1 MGGMILGSSGCSSS
15 GNGRELPE
23 AQAIQVPAAAS
34 ATSPACDA
42 ARTVTAAAVLK
53 HFWCPC
59 FPKEHTIAAVLSKAV
74 NVRGPG
80 PAAAGATPAD
90 GVAAAA
96 ATAGAAAAIGVDEA
110 AAEPFPWQATA
121 LHAQHWGQRLL
132 NLLSLLRSDCGQSAS
147 LDDSRIGKLDMWAAA

>member
-1 MGGMILGSSGCSSS
+1 MGSNGCSSS
-15 GNGRELPE
+15 SNGRKLPG
-23 AQAIQVPAAAS
+23 AQAIQVPTTAS
-34 ATSPACDA
+34 ATSAACDA

-74 NVRGPG
+74 NDRGPG
-80 PAAAGATPAD
+80 PAGATPAD

-96 ATAGAAAAIGVDEA
+96 AAAGAAAAIGVDEA
-110 AAEPFPWQATA
+110 AAEPFPWLATTLRA
-121 LHAQHWGQRLL
+121 SQHWGQRLL

-147 LDDSRIGKLDMWAAA
+147 LDGSRIGKLDMWAAA